1 MSHPPLHVRLIQA
14 LEDPSGLNWLQRM
27 ALRPVRAVYALYNLG
42 YFFYYLLTH
51 PAEVAMLC
59 RVAVR
64 NLVAHRRR
72 TLLLGGA
79 IGGVTAVL
87 VILMGVTN
95 GMKSTM
101 LESATTLMSGHVNV
115 GGFYKVTAGQSAPVV
130 TEYPKL
136 IQKLRQDVPELDY
149 ISQRGR
155 GWAKLVSDTGS
166 MQVGVGG
173 MDIGTEPGF
182 RKVVQLR
189 KGNLD
194 DLNQPGTILIFEEQA
209 KKLEV
214 TVGDTLTLSAPT
226 MRGTNNTLDVRVV
239 AIAANIGMMSAW
251 NTFVPSKSLR
261 DLYQLKD
268 DTTGAIYLYLKDM
281 KDIPTVQQRLR
292 TQLTESGY
300 TLMDNDPRAFW
311 MKFDV
316 VNREG
321 WTGQKLDITNWEDE
335 ISFVQWVVQALSA
348 ITGGLTF
355 VLLVVIAAGITN
367 TLWIA
372 IRERTREIGTLRA
385 IGMKRESVQTMFLAE
400 ALILS
405 FVATITGALVAAGLC
420 LLINAQHIRAPEVVQ
435 VMLLT
440 EHWFLKIEPGSVVFA
455 VALITGASMFVSLI
469 PSFLAARMKPVTAM
483 HHIG

>member
-1 MSHPPLHVRLIQA
+1 MSQILLIA
-14 LEDPSGLNWLQRM
+14 
-27 ALRPVRAVYALYNLG
+27 
-42 YFFYYLLTH
+42 F
-51 PAEVAMLC
+51 
-59 RVAVR
+59 R
-64 NLVAHRRR
+64 NLLAHTRR
-72 TLLLGGA
+72 TALLGAA
-79 IGGVTAVL
+79 IAGVTGVL
-87 VILMGVTN
+87 VILMGVSN
-95 GMKSTM
+95 GMQATM
-101 LESATTLMSGHVNV
+101 LESATTLMSGHINV

-130 TEYPKL
+130 TQYPKL
-136 IQKLRQDVPELDY
+136 IQEIRQDVPELDY

-166 MQVGVGG
+166 VQVGVAG
-173 MDIGTEPGF
+173 MDVESEPGF

-189 KGNLD
+189 EGKLD

-209 KKLEV
+209 KKLDV
-214 TVGDTLTLSAPT
+214 KVGDTLTLSAPT

-239 AIAANIGMMSAW
+239 AIAANIGMMSSW

-268 DTTGAIYLYLKDM
+268 DATGAIFLYLKDM
-281 KDIPTVQQRLR
+281 KAIPAVQQRLR
-292 TQLTESGY
+292 EKLAAGGY

-335 ISFVQWVVQALSA
+335 ISFVKWVVSALNA

-355 VLLVVIAAGITN
+355 LLLVVIAVGIMN

-385 IGMKRESVQTMFLAE
+385 IGMQKGRVLVMFLTE
-400 ALILS
+400 AFMLS
-405 FVATITGALVAAGLC
+405 FTATVTGAAAATALCMFINWRQVVAP
-420 LLINAQHIRAPEVVQ
+420 QVVQ

-440 EHWFLKIEPGSVVFA
+440 EHWFLKVEPGSVVFA
-455 VALITGASMFVSLI
+455 VTLITVASMLVSLI